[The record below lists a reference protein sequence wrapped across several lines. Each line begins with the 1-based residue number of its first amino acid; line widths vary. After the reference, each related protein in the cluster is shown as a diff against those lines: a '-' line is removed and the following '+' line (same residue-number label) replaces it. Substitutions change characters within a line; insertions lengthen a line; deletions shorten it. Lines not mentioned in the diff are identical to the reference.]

1 MIKDILNKPYTIKID
16 NDVYT
21 LDYDNKGYAQLE
33 QFTGKG
39 LFKLYDDF
47 VVNNNLCYQHCVDI
61 VCCAMMKN
69 HTAGEIAKARIAFN
83 EKQYLFFENI
93 APITMAFVEP
103 LTPPKIFEKS
113 AKFKEDEIKKK
124 KQMKKAKN

>member
-1 MIKDILNKPYTIKID
+1 MIYDYARKEKIMIKDILNKPYTIKID

-69 HTAGEIAKARIAFN
+69 HTAGEIARPELLLMRNSICFLK
-83 EKQYLFFENI
+83 
-93 APITMAFVEP
+93 T
-103 LTPPKIFEKS
+103 
-113 AKFKEDEIKKK
+113 
-124 KQMKKAKN
+124 

>member
-69 HTAGEIAKARIAFN
+69 HTAGEIAKARIAF
-83 EKQYLFFENI
+83 
-93 APITMAFVEP
+93 VEP
-103 LTPPKIFEKS
+103 LTPPKILEKS

>member
-21 LDYDNKGYAQLE
+21 LDYDNKAYAQLE

-39 LFKLYDDF
+39 LFRLYDDF
-47 VVNNNLCYQHCVDI
+47 VINNNINYQQCVDI
-61 VCCAMMKN
+61 ACCAMTKN
-69 HTAGEIAKARIAFN
+69 HTAGEIARARAALS
-83 EKQYLFFENI
+83 EKPYLFFENI

-103 LTPPKIFEKS
+103 LTPPTILEKS

-124 KQMKKAKN
+124 KPMKKAMN